1 MTEADPIRRVCFIGL
16 GKMGWP
22 MAAQVSCAGYKVA
35 PVDVAEGA
43 ADRFAK
49 EFGGEIF
56 ASAAEAAAQ
65 ADAVITILPTSKQV
79 TEVAEA
85 IRPALRPGTIMIE
98 MSSGV
103 PSVTQKLA
111 GQMAEIGVTLV
122 DAPVS
127 GGVARAKSGDL
138 AIMVGGDPGTIGI
151 VEPLLETMGTTIVRV
166 GSIGAGQA
174 MKALNNLVSA
184 GGFLIG
190 IEALLIG
197 KRFGLDPALMVDVLN
212 ASSGSNNS
220 TQRKF
225 KQFVLSRAFN
235 SGFSLELMAKDL
247 SIAIEVA
254 SETGTPVPFASLCQ
268 ALWTA
273 SLNMLGEGQDHTA
286 AAKFSE
292 MLAGTALAGY
302 AE

>member
-22 MAAQVSCAGYKVA
+22 MAAQVTGAGYKVA

-49 EFGGEIF
+49 EFGGELF
-56 ASAAEAAAQ
+56 ASASEAAAQ

-85 IRPALRPGTIMIE
+85 IRPALRPGTIIIE

-103 PSVTQKLA
+103 PSITQKLA

-151 VEPLLETMGTTIVRV
+151 VEPLLKTMGTTIVRV
-166 GSIGAGQA
+166 GSTGAGQE
-174 MKALNNLVSA
+174 
-184 GGFLIG
+184 IG
-190 IEALLIG
+190 
-197 KRFGLDPALMVDVLN
+197 
-212 ASSGSNNS
+212 
-220 TQRKF
+220 
-225 KQFVLSRAFN
+225 RAH
-235 SGFSLELMAKDL
+235 
-247 SIAIEVA
+247 V
-254 SETGTPVPFASLCQ
+254 
-268 ALWTA
+268 
-273 SLNMLGEGQDHTA
+273 
-286 AAKFSE
+286 
-292 MLAGTALAGY
+292 
-302 AE
+302 